1 MFFIEFFIEFGCLG
15 SEGFVSE
22 RGAQPVRTKQRP
34 VETNMACQ
42 IKRLEVMVRFRFGGI
57 GLRLVLKSEV

>member
-1 MFFIEFFIEFGCLG
+1 VFSIKFGCLG
-15 SEGFVSE
+15 SERIDSGRES
-22 RGAQPVRTKQRP
+22 QPVRTKQRA

-57 GLRLVLKSEV
+57 GLRQVLKSGV